1 MVSSAIKTVKWI
13 AFVCP
18 LLSFTIVNSQ
28 DNASKT
34 SLQNKFIGF
43 NNKKIST
50 MGRVNLTDSCTEIY
64 WNGSSV
70 SINVSKTQTVSAL
83 ISDERDNSYYY
94 VIIDGQVNNA
104 LKVKFDK
111 GKKVYHLASNL
122 NKEKH
127 KIELFKIGNTD
138 FTTTRLFGFELDKNA
153 MVLEAD
159 KKPKRKIEFY
169 GNSITSGHGVD
180 VPVDSADSGKPEFF
194 NNYKTYGALTARHFD
209 AQYHC
214 IAKSGIGLTVS
225 WFPEIMPEIFDRLN
239 PKNPNSKWNFSK
251 YQPDIVVVNLFQNDS
266 WIVNQPEH
274 LQFKARFG
282 TVKPTEDFII
292 KAYADFIRSVR
303 SKYPKAQI
311 ICSLGNMDITREG
324 SKWPSYVEQA
334 VRSLSDQKVVVHF
347 FPYKNSNG
355 HPKIKEQQ
363 MMADDLIAFIEKNK
377 YWK

>member
-1 MVSSAIKTVKWI
+1 
-13 AFVCP
+13 
-18 LLSFTIVNSQ
+18 
-28 DNASKT
+28 
-34 SLQNKFIGF
+34 
-43 NNKKIST
+43 